1 MDHTPRRLT
10 DEADTKPGAHD
21 GELDDE
27 SARRAREIRSEI
39 EQTREDMS
47 ETIEAIQEKLRPGNI
62 AAAATDRVKTATTT
76 AVRNMADTAG
86 EKVQDAMESTRRVT
100 GNLADSGRANTLA
113 GAMIGIGSAWLL
125 VDRWRHSG
133 ERGRW
138 RNRRGEY
145 YREGRTGEPWY
156 RDEEDVA
163 SEAHDETGVI
173 ERSYLSAT
181 SMSHEAGEQLRRT
194 SRRARNRFAELLE
207 SNPLMVGAAALAVG
221 AAVGLA
227 LPETE
232 RENEWLGEAR
242 ETLAE
247 RAQEMASQARQAAGD
262 IAGQVASEVV
272 SGENKSE

>member
-1 MDHTPRRLT
+1 
-10 DEADTKPGAHD
+10 
-21 GELDDE
+21 
-27 SARRAREIRSEI
+27 
-39 EQTREDMS
+39 
-47 ETIEAIQEKLRPGNI
+47 
-62 AAAATDRVKTATTT
+62 
-76 AVRNMADTAG
+76 
-86 EKVQDAMESTRRVT
+86 
-100 GNLADSGRANTLA
+100 
-113 GAMIGIGSAWLL
+113 MIGIGSAWLL

-133 ERGRW
+133 ERERW
-138 RNRRGEY
+138 GYRRGEY

-156 RDEEDVA
+156 RDEEYVS
-163 SEAHDETGVI
+163 SEAHDEPGAI
-173 ERSYLSAT
+173 ERSYHSAS
-181 SMSHEAGEQLRRT
+181 SMSREAGEQLRRT

-247 RAQEMASQARQAAGD
+247 RAQEMASQARHAAGD

-272 SGENKSE
+272 SGETKSE